1 MTEMGISHTK
11 IRRHGKVHELPEEV
25 RKEVDTLLIENATY
39 EEISEYLKSKGYD
52 ISKSSVG
59 RYGKDFLNQIREI
72 RIIEDQA
79 KTITSNS
86 DDVMALEEAGTK
98 LFAKQI
104 IEMLLANRI
113 NINKIPRI
121 VSDFARLQSSSV
133 LRERMKAEFRK
144 KAEKAFKKAERQM
157 KKLSKEELIKI
168 LREEIYG
175 LV

>member
-1 MTEMGISHTK
+1 MGGPHTK
-11 IRRHGKVHELPEEV
+11 IRRHGKVYELPEEI
-25 RKEVDTLLIENATY
+25 RREVDGLLVEGATY
-39 EEISEYLKSKGYD
+39 EEIAEYLKNKGYD
-52 ISKSSVG
+52 ISRSSVG
-59 RYGKDFLNQIREI
+59 RYGKDFLNEYRNI

-79 KTITSNS
+79 KTIVSNS
-86 DDVMALEEAGTK
+86 GDDAMILEEAATK
-98 LFAKQI
+98 LFSKKI
-104 IEMLLANRI
+104 VELLLANGI

-121 VSDFARLQSSSV
+121 VSDFARLQTSSV